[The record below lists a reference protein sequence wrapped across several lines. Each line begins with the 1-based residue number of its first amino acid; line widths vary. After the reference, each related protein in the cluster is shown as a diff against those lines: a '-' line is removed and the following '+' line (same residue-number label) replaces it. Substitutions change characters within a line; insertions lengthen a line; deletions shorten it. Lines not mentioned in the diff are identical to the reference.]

1 MNANIT
7 TARLATI
14 ASDLDR
20 AARELAHSNL
30 PDGHGQTDRD
40 AEAFALL
47 YVQAMAETCGALAAD
62 QCPTGEG
69 WDPSDWLPADAA
81 AVRDAARLVGVELDR
96 TDWRVLFAAY
106 AAPSDSAFDVQGLAR
121 R

>member
-1 MNANIT
+1 MIT
-7 TARLATI
+7 AAAIETLAPQM
-14 ASDLDR
+14 DR
-20 AARELAHSNL
+20 NARELAHSNM

-47 YVQAMAETCGALAAD
+47 YVQATAETCGALAAD
-62 QCPTGEG
+62 QCPAGES
-69 WDPSDWLPADAA
+69 WAPSDWLPADAA

-96 TDWRVLFAAY
+96 ADWRVLFAAY
-106 AAPSDSAFDVQGLAR
+106 SAPSDSAFDVQGLAR